1 MTEASRQQCPA
12 ADIFVADAIRNRLF
26 GNGDSPDE
34 DLISRNIQRGRDHG
48 IPSYGV
54 LREAC
59 GLAKLTGRPAEIEA
73 STWKALML
81 VYKNN
86 PSNIDAYT
94 GGLAEKPPPDGLVGP
109 LFSCIIKRQ
118 FTALRDGD
126 RYFFTHPAGV
136 QSTTR
141 GLLPEAKKNI
151 LGRTLG
157 GVMCDNINTT
167 AGIIIQKSV
176 FKLPDTSGNAA
187 KPCQTKK
194 LDFAVIS
201 KEILKSDPIK
211 G

>member
-1 MTEASRQQCPA
+1 MTEATKQRCPA
-12 ADIFVADAIRNRLF
+12 ADIFVGDAVRNNLF
-26 GNGDSPDE
+26 GNRDSPDE

-54 LREAC
+54 LRKAC
-59 GLAKLTGRPAEIEA
+59 GLAVLTGRPAEIGD

-81 VYKNN
+81 VYQNN
-86 PSNIDAYT
+86 PANIDAYT
-94 GGLAEKPPPDGLVGP
+94 GGLAETPPPDGLVGP

-118 FTALRDGD
+118 FQALRDGD
-126 RYFFTHPAGV
+126 RYFFTHPAGG
-136 QSTTR
+136 TDKTR

-151 LGRTLG
+151 LGRTFG

-167 AGIIIQKSV
+167 AVISIQKSV
-176 FKLPDTSGNAA
+176 FKLPDTGGNAA
-187 KPCQTKK
+187 KPCQAKK
-194 LDFAVIS
+194 LDFGVIS